1 MKKILKAKQF
11 ADAEHKPNDV
21 TKDMLMFDN
30 NRNVAVT
37 LNNNNAYHFI
47 TVSAEGTKITI
58 ELSYECTDEAEKLYD
73 TITDWVVTD
82 EPTLCV
88 ETEVVKEEFSCG
100 CSWRMRLKS
109 INK

>member
-11 ADAEHKPNDV
+11 PNAEHNPNDV

-88 ETEVVKEEFSCG
+88 ETEVVKEVFSCG
-100 CSWRMRLKS
+100 CSWRMKLKS